1 MADRAGK
8 TYVVSGGASG
18 LGEATCRALIAQGA
32 NVGVLDR
39 DEDKGKQLA
48 AELGPRAAFF
58 FMDATKE
65 ETIKKAVDA
74 CKDKFGGIHGAVACA
89 GVGAATTTLGKGGKP
104 HDSGVW
110 DFVIKVNLYG
120 VFNLA
125 KYAASHMA
133 NNTPDANGLRGV
145 IINCASVAAIE
156 GQKGQVAY
164 GASKG
169 AVAAMT
175 LPMARDLGTY
185 GIRVLTIAPGIFGTP
200 MMAAASDQVKAGLA
214 VSVIAPKRLGLPEEF
229 AQLALHIIDNA
240 YLNGE
245 TIRLDGGIRMAYSSK
260 I

>member
-1 MADRAGK
+1 
-8 TYVVSGGASG
+8 
-18 LGEATCRALIAQGA
+18 
-32 NVGVLDR
+32 
-39 DEDKGKQLA
+39 
-48 AELGPRAAFF
+48 
-58 FMDATKE
+58 
-65 ETIKKAVDA
+65 
-74 CKDKFGGIHGAVACA
+74 
-89 GVGAATTTLGKGGKP
+89 
-104 HDSGVW
+104 
-110 DFVIKVNLYG
+110 
-120 VFNLA
+120 
-125 KYAASHMA
+125 MA

-245 TIRLDGGIRMAYSSK
+245 TIRLECVPPACCCRAARP
-260 I
+260 